1 MDKARSMQ
9 SVTVDVS
16 LCRGCD
22 MCTLACSLHHGGQ
35 CSPALARLRV
45 SKAIDRY
52 AFAIQ
57 ICRHCD
63 VPHCY
68 DACPVEGAMER
79 DERGVVYIVEEN
91 CIACGSCMEACPYEG
106 IYLHE
111 ELDVYLKCD
120 MCRGRIGGPIC
131 VETCPTGA
139 LSLPGDQGRDE

>member
-1 MDKARSMQ
+1 
-9 SVTVDVS
+9 
-16 LCRGCD
+16 
-22 MCTLACSLHHGGQ
+22 
-35 CSPALARLRV
+35 
-45 SKAIDRY
+45 
-52 AFAIQ
+52 
-57 ICRHCD
+57 
-63 VPHCY
+63 
-68 DACPVEGAMER
+68 MER
-79 DERGVVYIVEEN
+79 DAEGVVTIVEEN